1 MEKPAQFTFKSSHYE
16 TFQYVAVSPHRIPTP
31 NLLVVGRRSSSC
43 GGFPASEDLLFL
55 KPVPVAWIL
64 LSRRLR
70 VFQPSTTSLCWSLV
84 PWLDRACVVREREF
98 AVISTKEE
106 ITILHL
112 STREEPPRGGLEHTI
127 RTSVSLSGCVIQP
140 SVPRLV
146 FAGESVVGKV
156 DLYLTDDG
164 LNATLKEMRSDWVA
178 EKGQL
183 HFLCISCM
191 ERKMEVVLGDR
202 EGKVYICLID
212 SSSDTFSLV
221 KEIALPFAVCSL
233 STCMVSRSS
242 TLLVSVLGA
251 EGQAVV
257 LHLASMRLSEI
268 EVCPLLT
275 ETPLRFASW
284 FQNDKLLVLTAMD
297 SEGKIY
303 FWKEV
308 QDGEGKTWALWG
320 MRPLGGPGLALAWH
334 AAEGQ
339 WLAYSTRCRVAL
351 VDMGEINHM

>member
-1 MEKPAQFTFKSSHYE
+1 MEKAAQFTFQSSHYE
-16 TFQYVAVSPHRIPTP
+16 SFQFVAVSPHRIPTP
-31 NLLVVGRRSSSC
+31 NLLVVGRRPSSR
-43 GGFPASEDLLFL
+43 GGFPGCEDLLFL
-55 KPVPVAWIL
+55 KPVPVAWIF
-64 LSRRLR
+64 LSRKLR
-70 VFQPSTTSLCWSLV
+70 VFQPSITSLCWSLV
-84 PWLDRACVVREREF
+84 PWLDRACVIREREF
-98 AVISTKEE
+98 AVVSTKEE

-112 STREEPPRGGLEHTI
+112 STREEPPGGGREHTL

-164 LNATLKEMRSDWVA
+164 LSATLKEMRSDWVA
-178 EKGQL
+178 EKGEL
-183 HFLCISCM
+183 HFLCISCV
-191 ERKMEVVLGDR
+191 ERKVEVVLGDR

-212 SSSDTFSLV
+212 SSNTFSLV

-233 STCMVSRSS
+233 SLCLASASS

-257 LHLASMRLSEI
+257 LHLASMSLSESK
-268 EVCPLLT
+268 VCLLPT

-284 FQNDKLLVLTAMD
+284 FQNDNRPVLTAAD

-303 FWKEV
+303 LWKEV
-308 QDGEGKTWALWG
+308 QDGERKTWALWG
-320 MRPLGGPGLALAWH
+320 MRPSGGPGVALAWH
-334 AAEGQ
+334 AAERQ

-351 VDMGEINHM
+351 VDMWEINHL